1 MKIIIVQENLR
12 NALAICSRAVAN
24 STTLPMLGN
33 ILLQTKSGMLQM
45 SSTNLEIGI
54 AELVRC
60 KVEEE
65 GKVCIPARLLNEV
78 VSSLPSEPV
87 TIVVEGAEVRL
98 SAGKFRTTLKTVPV
112 DDFPNVVDSVPAEA
126 VSLPAEAISRAIE
139 GVVFAVSTNETQVEL
154 CGVSLAVKS
163 DGLVVAATDRYR
175 LAECVVPVG
184 GDRSLP
190 VARIIFPTRAMT
202 EVVRSLHALGEG
214 DVTLGIQENQA
225 VFGIGNTT
233 ISTRLIDGQFP
244 EYEAIIPKDFSVTVE
259 TSRQECIAALKAVSV
274 FSKGATGVSVA
285 YNEEQQQLLFS
296 ARSQDA
302 GEGVVE
308 VSAKIAGGS
317 DTALFNPRYV
327 LDVMQFLTSKD
338 VRVKLNSPT
347 SAVIFEGFD
356 DPNYRYL
363 VMPIKT

>member
-1 MKIIIVQENLR
+1 MKIIVVQENLR

-24 STTLPMLGN
+24 SNTLPMLGN

-65 GKVCIPARLLNEV
+65 GAVCIPARLLNEV
-78 VSSLPSEPV
+78 VSNLPAEPV
-87 TIVVEGAEVRL
+87 TISTEGVEVRL

-112 DDFPNVVDSVPAEA
+112 DDFPNVVDTLPAEA

-139 GVVFAVSTNETQVEL
+139 GVLFAVSTNETQAEL
-154 CGVSLAVKS
+154 CGVSLSVTS
-163 DGLVVAATDRYR
+163 TGLVVAATDRYR
-175 LAECVVPVG
+175 LAECVVPVT
-184 GDRSLP
+184 GDRTLP
-190 VARIIFPTRAMT
+190 VARVIFPTRAMA
-202 EVVRSLHALGEG
+202 EVVRSLHVLGEG
-214 DVTLGIQENQA
+214 EAVVGIQENQA

-244 EYEAIIPKDFSVTVE
+244 EYEAIIPKDFSVIVE
-259 TSRQECIAALKAVSV
+259 ASRQECAAALKAVSV
-274 FSKGATGVSVA
+274 FSKGAAGVSVA
-285 YNEEQQQLLFS
+285 YSESEQQLQFS

-308 VSAKIAGGS
+308 VEAKVSGGS
-317 DTALFNPRYV
+317 DTALFNPRYM

-347 SAVIFEGFD
+347 SAVVLEGAD